1 MVRIVTPDMEGL
13 LAASEAVAE
22 GGVIGY
28 PTDTVYG
35 LGCNPFNHHAIN
47 RVIRAK
53 GDRSKPLPVLAKSV
67 RDAELIVDF
76 TINARRLAAMFWP
89 GPLTMVLRAKTRDCS
104 ILAPRG
110 TIGVRSPG
118 HTLCLNLL
126 GMCSGLLVGTS
137 ANKTGHAPAT
147 TAREVIQAFDDEI
160 DLVVDGGKSILG
172 VASTVVDLSNDFLL
186 LREGPISREEL
197 LRCLR
202 ESG

>member
-1 MVRIVTPDMEGL
+1 
-13 LAASEAVAE
+13 
-22 GGVIGY
+22 
-28 PTDTVYG
+28 
-35 LGCNPFNHHAIN
+35 
-47 RVIRAK
+47 
-53 GDRSKPLPVLAKSV
+53 LAKSI

-76 TINARRLAAMFWP
+76 SANARRLAAIFWP
-89 GPLTMVLRAKTRDCS
+89 GPLTIVLRAKTQDS

-118 HTLCLNLL
+118 HELCLNLL

-147 TAREVIQAFDDEI
+147 TAREVAQSFGDEI

-202 ESG
+202 DSG

>member
-1 MVRIVTPDMEGL
+1 MVRIVAPDMDGL
-13 LAASEAVAE
+13 LVASKAVAE
-22 GGVIGY
+22 GGIIGY

-47 RVIRAK
+47 RVISAK
-53 GDRSKPLPVLAKSV
+53 GGRSKPLPVLVKSV

-76 TINARRLAAMFWP
+76 SVNARKLAATFWP
-89 GPLTMVLRAKTRDCS
+89 GPLTMVLGAKTQDS
-104 ILAPRG
+104 TILASSG

-118 HTLCLNLL
+118 HALCLNLL

-137 ANKTGHAPAT
+137 ANKTGQAPAT
-147 TAREVIQAFDDEI
+147 TASEVAQAFGDEI
-160 DLVVDGGKSILG
+160 DLVVDGGKSALG

-202 ESG
+202 DSG

>member
-1 MVRIVTPDMEGL
+1 MVRIITPDMDGL
-13 LAASEAVAE
+13 VDASIAVAE

-47 RVIRAK
+47 RVIKTK
-53 GDRSKPLPVLAKSV
+53 GNRTKPLPVLAKSV
-67 RDAELIVDF
+67 SDAELIVDF
-76 TINARRLAAMFWP
+76 SVNARKLAARFWP
-89 GPLTMVLRAKTRDCS
+89 GPLTIVLRAKTQDS
-104 ILAPRG
+104 AILAPDG
-110 TIGVRSPG
+110 TIGVRSPR
-118 HTLCLNLL
+118 HSVCLNLL

-147 TAREVIQAFDDEI
+147 TAREVAQAFGDEI
-160 DLVVDGGKSILG
+160 DLVVDGGKSMLG
-172 VASTVVDLSNDFLL
+172 VASTVVDLSKNFLL

-197 LRCLR
+197 IRCLR